1 MKNTFALVNKTPQD
15 VLSLIPNYWEYNDRD
30 EGLIKSTHVC
40 RSWREIFISCP
51 SLWTRLDCMNVDK
64 TKVYI
69 ERSKSSPLEIC
80 LRQVGNTSYQEEA
93 FVLAVP
99 HIGRLRSLSMS
110 GNPTNVLPTL
120 VEYFSC
126 PVLFLNEVNINL
138 ICNQAP
144 ILPDKLF
151 NGYLPSLRELCLAWV
166 TTPLPWRDLS
176 NLTTFKFSHVPGDK
190 IPSTQLLDFF
200 ESTPNL
206 HYIQFHNSIPNSSN
220 APVERVVSLPRLK
233 KLNILAQLAHSIL
246 LNYLSIPARASL
258 RLEFTFSGG
267 ESPIS
272 SYLPKSPDNLNNLS
286 HITAINLCFGAEQK
300 STRLKGPNGELCIT
314 GSWVRGGDQPHVG
327 ENRFLSSL
335 SRFDVSRNRRL
346 AITLYCHRR
355 DAPTRAETRI
365 LRSMEGL
372 RALILSRC
380 SNLPFIFILNPNKNP
395 DANPDKDLLCPKL
408 EEIVLYVERP
418 DQFYINELLS
428 MAEER
433 ASRGAKLSG
442 MTIVSMDALAPTKE
456 VFQLR
461 KHVSRVEYKFDDAP
475 PAWDALPGTQS

>member
-1 MKNTFALVNKTPQD
+1 MKNTFALINKTPLD
-15 VLSLIPNYWEYNDRD
+15 VLSLIPNCWEDNDRD
-30 EGLIKSTHVC
+30 EGLIKLTHVC

-64 TKVYI
+64 TRVYI
-69 ERSKSSPLEIC
+69 ERSKSSPLGIDIG
-80 LRQVGNTSYQEEA
+80 RVGNASYREEA
-93 FVLAVP
+93 FVLAIP
-99 HIGRLRSLSMS
+99 HIGRLRNLSIS
-110 GNPTNVLPTL
+110 GNPTKVLPTL

-126 PVLFLNEVNINL
+126 PVLLLNELNINF
-138 ICNQAP
+138 ICGQAP
-144 ILPDKLF
+144 TLPDKLF
-151 NGYLPSLRELCLAWV
+151 NGDLPSLRELCLAGV

-190 IPSTQLLDFF
+190 ILSTQLLDFF

-206 HYIQFHNSIPNSSN
+206 RYIQFLDSIPNSSD
-220 APVERVVSLPRLK
+220 APVERVVSLPHLK
-233 KLNILAQLAHSIL
+233 KLDILAQPAHSIL
-246 LNYLSIPARASL
+246 LNHLSIPARASL

-286 HITAINLCFGAEQK
+286 HITAVNLCFGAEQK
-300 STRLKGPNGELCIT
+300 SMRLSGPSGELSMT
-314 GSWVRGGDQPHVG
+314 GNWARGGHQPHVG
-327 ENRFLSSL
+327 EGRFLSSL
-335 SRFDVSRNRRL
+335 NQFDSSRTQRL

-355 DAPTRAETRI
+355 DTPTQAETWV

-372 RALILSRC
+372 RTLVFSRC
-380 SNLPFIFILNPNKNP
+380 SSLPFILILNPNKNP
-395 DANPDKDLLCPKL
+395 DTNPDKSLLCPKL

-442 MTIVSMDALAPTKE
+442 ITIVSTAALAPMKE

-461 KHVSRVEYKFDDAP
+461 KYVSRVEYKFDDAP
-475 PAWDALPGTQS
+475 PAWDSLPGAQS